1 MLARASSRA
10 HEIAVRVALGAGQG
24 RIVRQILCE
33 SLLIAVTG
41 GVLGVMTAYGSLG
54 PLVRFAGRYVPRID
68 QIRLDGSVL
77 AASIGLMFLTG
88 LCIGLLAALQSTRED
103 MIEPLRNVTTGRL
116 SGPRRQ
122 RAREILV
129 AFEIAL
135 TLILLTGAGLL
146 TRSLFALQHTD
157 QGFSSKDV
165 YITQFDLGDGL
176 KYNAPEKIST
186 FVRDAVE
193 RISALPGVESAAL
206 TTGQPMI
213 GFEGLLFEVVGASE
227 VPVASMPM
235 TLDSAIT
242 PDYFKVMSIP
252 VMQGRKF
259 STQDVAGAPR
269 AVIISEELAR
279 RYFPGVNPVGQ
290 HIMIMTMTNKPDV
303 PREIVGVVGDVNPGG
318 PQSEIIPQ
326 VYEPLSQR
334 PEGTLALVVRVR
346 NSPLG
351 LPAAVSNA
359 IHGIDPNL
367 PFPNMRSYEVNIA
380 NAWARQQFI
389 LVVFALFSGAALLLA
404 SVGIYGTVAYSV
416 EQRTREIGIRMALGA
431 RTASVLRLVL
441 GTGIKIVFAG
451 LLLGGIC
458 SLVFGRILRS
468 FLFNVRP
475 NDPATLVITAALLV
489 IVALLACWLPARRAA
504 RVDPV
509 ISLRAE

>member
-1 MLARASSRA
+1 
-10 HEIAVRVALGAGQG
+10 
-24 RIVRQILCE
+24 
-33 SLLIAVTG
+33 
-41 GVLGVMTAYGSLG
+41 
-54 PLVRFAGRYVPRID
+54 
-68 QIRLDGSVL
+68 
-77 AASIGLMFLTG
+77 
-88 LCIGLLAALQSTRED
+88 
-103 MIEPLRNVTTGRL
+103 
-116 SGPRRQ
+116 
-122 RAREILV
+122 
-129 AFEIAL
+129 
-135 TLILLTGAGLL
+135 
-146 TRSLFALQHTD
+146 
-157 QGFSSKDV
+157 
-165 YITQFDLGDGL
+165 
-176 KYNAPEKIST
+176 
-186 FVRDAVE
+186 
-193 RISALPGVESAAL
+193 
-206 TTGQPMI
+206 
-213 GFEGLLFEVVGASE
+213 
-227 VPVASMPM
+227 
-235 TLDSAIT
+235 
-242 PDYFKVMSIP
+242 
-252 VMQGRKF
+252 
-259 STQDVAGAPR
+259 
-269 AVIISEELAR
+269 
-279 RYFPGVNPVGQ
+279 
-290 HIMIMTMTNKPDV
+290 MIMTMTKKPDV